1 MTMNWI
7 DYLIIGLLA
16 FSCIA
21 GIMRG
26 LLREVISLVSWVV
39 ALWVAWAYAANLG
52 VYLGGALSAEPGRTW
67 AARAILFVGVMLV
80 GSAIGAIANQFVRLT
95 LFSAVD
101 RLFGFLFGA
110 LRGFVALGL
119 LVILA
124 HAVRLEG
131 EGWYRHS
138 TLMPYV
144 EHSANIL
151 RALTGE
157 RKIAGLP
164 TT

>member
-1 MTMNWI
+1 MNSI
-7 DYLIIGLLA
+7 DYVLIGLLA
-16 FSCIA
+16 FSCVA
-21 GIMRG
+21 GVMRG
-26 LLREVISLVSWVV
+26 LLREVISLVSWVL
-39 ALWVAWAYAANLG
+39 ALWVAWTYADELG
-52 VYLGGALSAEPGRTW
+52 GYLGGALSAEPGRTW

-80 GSAIGAIANQFVRLT
+80 GSAVGALTSHFVRLT

-124 HAVRLEG
+124 QAAHLQG

-138 TLMPYV
+138 TLLPYV
-144 EHSANIL
+144 EHSANVL

-157 RKIAGLP
+157 RKITGLP
-164 TT
+164 ST